1 MFRTE
6 DHDPFRVLLY
16 SHDSVGL
23 GHIRRNLALAHTLTT
38 QIPALTG
45 RSVTGMLLTGVG
57 HGADLDV
64 PEGFDVALLPGIRK
78 GGGGYQPRH
87 MQVPMN
93 DLISIR
99 EQMVRGVVNGLTP
112 DLIIVDRHP
121 YGVDGELRE
130 TLVRTR
136 RQHPATTIVLG
147 LREVLDEPEAVAR
160 EWERVGDLTELREIF
175 DEIWVYGDPQ
185 VHDVRE
191 TGEVPA
197 ELHDLI
203 HYTGYLASGRR
214 CVPETDPTE
223 LPYVLSMV
231 GGGSDGKDVLTRAA
245 RATVPAGHRHLV
257 VAGPQMPAEDL
268 AEIQLVAAPGTR
280 VVACVPDGLATIR
293 RASALVAMAGYNT
306 VCEAL
311 TTDTPVLLVPR
322 EKPRQEQLIRARG
335 LKSAGAVDLE
345 RLDDL
350 TPERLTNW
358 FAGAVHRT
366 ADRDH
371 LDLAGLAGVAHRVA
385 ALQPGAPVKEFTRV
399 AV

>member
-6 DHDPFRVLLY
+6 NHDPFRVLLY

-23 GHIRRNLALAHTLTT
+23 GHIRRNLALAHALTT

-87 MQVPMN
+87 MQVPMD

-99 EQMVRGVVNGLTP
+99 EKMVRGVVAGLCP

-121 YGVDGELRE
+121 YGVDGELRK
-130 TLVRTR
+130 TLAKTR
-136 RQHPATTIVLG
+136 RKHPDTMIVLG

-160 EWERVGDLTELREIF
+160 EWAGIGDLDALREIF

-203 HYTGYLASGRR
+203 RYTGYLASGRR
-214 CVPETDPTE
+214 CVPQDDPAE
-223 LPYVLSMV
+223 LPYVLSMA
-231 GGGSDGKDVLTRAA
+231 GGGSDGKEVLVRAA
-245 RATVPAGHRHLV
+245 RATVPAGHRHVV

-268 AEIQLVAAPGTR
+268 AEIQRVAAPGTT
-280 VVACVPDGLATIR
+280 VVASVPDGLATIR

-322 EKPRQEQLIRARG
+322 EKPRQEQLIRSRG
-335 LKSAGAVDLE
+335 LAGAGAVDLE

-350 TPERLTNW
+350 TPERLSSW
-358 FAGAVHRT
+358 LAAAVHRT

-385 ALQPGAPVKEFTRV
+385 AMQPVAAVKEFTRV

>member
-1 MFRTE
+1 MIRTE

-23 GHIRRNLALAHTLTT
+23 GHIRRNLALAHTLTAE
-38 QIPALTG
+38 IPALTG
-45 RSVTGMLLTGVG
+45 RSVTGMLVTGVG

-64 PEGFDVALLPGIRK
+64 PAGFDVALLPGVCK
-78 GGGGYQPRH
+78 GGNGYEPRH
-87 MQVPMN
+87 MQVPMD

-99 EQMVRGVVNGLTP
+99 EQIVHGVVNGLNP

-121 YGVDGELRE
+121 YGVDGELRKALAATRSRSPE
-130 TLVRTR
+130 TM
-136 RQHPATTIVLG
+136 IVLG

-160 EWERVGDLTELREIF
+160 EWASVGDLEEVRDIF

-185 VHDVRE
+185 VHDVRV
-191 TGEVPA
+191 TGEVPT

-223 LPYVLSMV
+223 LPYVLSMA
-231 GGGSDGKDVLTRAA
+231 GGGSDGKEVLTRAA
-245 RATVPAGHRHLV
+245 SAIVPTGHRHLV
-257 VAGPQMPAEDL
+257 VAGPQMPTEDL
-268 AEIQLVAAPGTR
+268 AEIQRVAAPGTR
-280 VVACVPDGLATIR
+280 VVASVPDGLATIR
-293 RASALVAMAGYNT
+293 RASAVVAMAGYNT
-306 VCEAL
+306 VCEVL

-322 EKPRQEQLIRARG
+322 EMPRQEQLIRARG
-335 LKSAGAVDLE
+335 LTAAGAVDLE
-345 RLDDL
+345 RLADL
-350 TPERLTNW
+350 TAERLSGW
-358 FAGAVHRT
+358 LSAAVQRT
-366 ADRDH
+366 AARDH

-385 ALQPGAPVKEFTRV
+385 ALQPGATVKEFTRV

>member
-1 MFRTE
+1 MVRTE
-6 DHDPFRVLLY
+6 NHDPFRVLLY

-64 PEGFDVALLPGIRK
+64 PEGFDVALLPGISK
-78 GGGGYQPRH
+78 GGGGYRPRH
-87 MQVPMN
+87 MQVPMD

-99 EQMVRGVVNGLTP
+99 EQMVRGVVNGLGP

-121 YGVDGELRE
+121 YGVDGELRK
-130 TLVRTR
+130 TLAKTR
-136 RQHPATTIVLG
+136 RKSPDTTIVLG

-160 EWERVGDLTELREIF
+160 EWERLGDLAELREIF

-191 TGEVPA
+191 TGEVPT

-203 HYTGYLASGRR
+203 RYTGYLASGRH
-214 CVPETDPTE
+214 CVPQDDPAE

-245 RATVPAGHRHLV
+245 RATVPAGHRHVV

-268 AEIQLVAAPGTR
+268 AEIQRVAAAGTT
-280 VVACVPDGLATIR
+280 VVASVPDGLATIR

-322 EKPRQEQLIRARG
+322 EVPRQEQLIRARA
-335 LKSAGAVDLE
+335 LQEVGACDLE
-345 RLDDL
+345 RLEDL
-350 TPERLTNW
+350 TAERLSSW
-358 FAGAVHRT
+358 FAAAVHRT

-385 ALQPGAPVKEFTRV
+385 ALQPGALVKEFTRV

>member
-1 MFRTE
+1 MIRTE
-6 DHDPFRVLLY
+6 HHDPFRVLLY

-38 QIPALTG
+38 DIPALTG

-78 GGGGYQPRH
+78 GSEGYQPRH

-93 DLISIR
+93 DLICIR

-130 TLVRTR
+130 TLAETR
-136 RQHPATTIVLG
+136 RIHPQTTIVLG

-160 EWERVGDLTELREIF
+160 EWEQVGDLGELREIF

-185 VHDVRE
+185 VHDVRR

-203 HYTGYLASGRR
+203 RYTGYLATGRR

-231 GGGSDGKDVLTRAA
+231 GGGSDGKEVLTRAA
-245 RATVPAGHRHLV
+245 SATVPAGHRHLV

-268 AEIQLVAAPGTR
+268 AEIQLAAAPGTT
-280 VVACVPDGLATIR
+280 VVASVPDGLATIR

-335 LKSAGAVDLE
+335 LKQAGAVDLE

-350 TPERLTNW
+350 TAGRLTSW
-358 FAGAVHRT
+358 FAAAVHRT
-366 ADRDH
+366 AVRDH

>member
-1 MFRTE
+1 MIRNE

-23 GHIRRNLALAHTLTT
+23 GHIRRNLALAHTLTAD
-38 QIPALTG
+38 IPALTG

-64 PEGFDVALLPGIRK
+64 PAGFDVALLPGIRK

-99 EQMVRGVVNGLTP
+99 EQMVRGVVNGLNP

-121 YGVDGELRE
+121 YGVDGELRK
-130 TLVRTR
+130 TLAKTR
-136 RQHPATTIVLG
+136 KKHPETTIVLG

-160 EWERVGDLTELREIF
+160 EWEQVGDLTQLREIF

-203 HYTGYLASGRR
+203 RYTGYLATGRR

-231 GGGSDGKDVLTRAA
+231 GGGSDGKEVLARAA
-245 RATVPAGHRHLV
+245 SATVPAGHRHLV

-268 AEIQLVAAPGTR
+268 AEIQLAAAAGTT
-280 VVACVPDGLATIR
+280 VVASVPDGLATIR

-335 LKSAGAVDLE
+335 LKESGAVDLE

-350 TPERLTNW
+350 TADRLSSW
-358 FAGAVHRT
+358 FAAAVHRT
-366 ADRDH
+366 ANRDH

-385 ALQPGAPVKEFTRV
+385 ALQPSAPVKEFTRV

>member
-1 MFRTE
+1 MLRTE

-23 GHIRRNLALAHTLTT
+23 GHIRRNLALAHTLTAE
-38 QIPALTG
+38 IPALTG

-78 GGGGYQPRH
+78 GGDGYQPRH
-87 MQVPMN
+87 MQVPMD
-93 DLISIR
+93 DLIGIR
-99 EQMVRGVVNGLTP
+99 EQMVRGVVKGLNP

-121 YGVDGELRE
+121 YGVDGELRK
-130 TLVRTR
+130 TLAQTR
-136 RQHPATTIVLG
+136 KRLPATTIVLG
-147 LREVLDEPEAVAR
+147 LREVLDEPAAVAR
-160 EWERVGDLTELREIF
+160 EWERIGDLAQVRELF
-175 DEIWVYGDPQ
+175 NEIWVYGDPQ

-203 HYTGYLASGRR
+203 RYTGYLASGRR
-214 CVPETDPTE
+214 CVPEAEPTE
-223 LPYVLSMV
+223 QPYVLSMV
-231 GGGSDGKDVLTRAA
+231 GGGSDGKEVLLRAA
-245 RATVPAGHRHLV
+245 RATVPAGHNHLV

-268 AEIQLVAAPGTR
+268 AQIQRVAAPGTQ
-280 VVACVPDGLATIR
+280 VVASVPDGLATIR
-293 RASALVAMAGYNT
+293 RAAAVIAMAGYNT

-311 TTDTPVLLVPR
+311 TTDTPLLLVPR

-335 LKSAGAVDLE
+335 LKAARAVDLE
-345 RLDDL
+345 RLEDL
-350 TPERLTNW
+350 SADRLSSW
-358 FAGAVHRT
+358 LASAVHRT
-366 ADRDH
+366 AHRDH

-385 ALQPGAPVKEFTRV
+385 ALQPGAPAKEFTRV